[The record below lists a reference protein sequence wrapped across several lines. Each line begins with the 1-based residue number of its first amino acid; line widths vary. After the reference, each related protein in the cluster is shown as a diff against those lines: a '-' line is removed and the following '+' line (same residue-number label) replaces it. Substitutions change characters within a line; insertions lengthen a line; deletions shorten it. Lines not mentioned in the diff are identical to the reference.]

1 MYLSFFPCAC
11 VETCARVLFS
21 CIDIKQNCAEL
32 NLNGLTCILEM
43 M

>member
-1 MYLSFFPCAC
+1 MYLSFFPRAC
-11 VETCARVLFS
+11 VETCARVFS
-21 CIDIKQNCAEL
+21 GIDIKQICAGL